1 MYTKCVFN
9 SHTSG
14 EVLKEVTP
22 EREGGGDLED
32 MPTTLEA
39 VLSQL
44 GIPASDLMEVF
55 QKEQIDFDSLV
66 GEVTQ

>member
-1 MYTKCVFN
+1 M
-9 SHTSG
+9 
-14 EVLKEVTP
+14 KELTP
-22 EREGGGDLED
+22 EGEGGGDLED

-44 GIPASDLMEVF
+44 GLPVSELMAVF

-66 GEVTQ
+66 GEVIW

>member
-1 MYTKCVFN
+1 MIMCVSS
-9 SHTSG
+9 SHPSG
-14 EVLKEVTP
+14 ELVKELTP
-22 EREGGGDLED
+22 EGEGGGDLED

-44 GIPASDLMEVF
+44 GLPVSELMAVF

-66 GEVTQ
+66 GEVIW

>member
-1 MYTKCVFN
+1 MIMCVSN
-9 SHTSG
+9 SHPSG
-14 EVLKEVTP
+14 ELVKELTP
-22 EREGGGDLED
+22 EAEGGGDLED

-44 GIPASDLMEVF
+44 GLPVSELMVVF

-66 GEVTQ
+66 R